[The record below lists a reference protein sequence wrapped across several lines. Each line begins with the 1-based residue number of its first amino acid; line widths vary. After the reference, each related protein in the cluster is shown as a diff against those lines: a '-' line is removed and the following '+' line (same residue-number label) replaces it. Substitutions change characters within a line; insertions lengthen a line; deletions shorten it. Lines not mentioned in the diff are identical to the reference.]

1 MSEILT
7 PAVVLR
13 TRALRESDLIVVL
26 LTPGRGKVDCIARGA
41 RRSRRRFPGG
51 LPVGARGEV
60 GLDLGRGSLAVL
72 LSFTPSFDHSG
83 LGRDLEAFA
92 YVAYLCELSDQL
104 VGGSAADPTTF
115 GRLCEA
121 IEDAMTDGGTGAQVN
136 KPALLRRYELG
147 LLDGLGHL
155 PALEHCSVCG
165 EPADASEDG
174 VAFSLARGGVA
185 CPAHASG
192 ARRLPSQAL
201 GLAATLL
208 HGSPEARERA
218 YAEAERAIRRD
229 LRDLCRE
236 LIQPHLRAPLRSL
249 AFFAQIATKPTPKR
263 PDPSA

>member
-1 MSEILT
+1 MSEIIT
-7 PAVVLR
+7 PAVVVR

-26 LTPGRGKVDCIARGA
+26 LTPGHGKVDCIARGA

-51 LPVGARGEV
+51 LPIGARGEV
-60 GLDLGRGSLAVL
+60 GIDRGRGSLAVL

-121 IEDAMTDGGTGAQVN
+121 IERAMGWAAQAQPH

-147 LLDGLGHL
+147 LLDSLGLL

-165 EPADASEDG
+165 AVPDVSEDG

-185 CPAHASG
+185 CLTHASG
-192 ARRLPSQAL
+192 ARRLPAQVL
-201 GLAATLL
+201 GLASTML
-208 HGSPEARERA
+208 HADLEGRERA
-218 YAEAERAIRRD
+218 YAEADRAIRRG

-249 AFFAQIATKPTPKR
+249 AFFAQIATQAPKR
-263 PDPSA
+263 SDESE